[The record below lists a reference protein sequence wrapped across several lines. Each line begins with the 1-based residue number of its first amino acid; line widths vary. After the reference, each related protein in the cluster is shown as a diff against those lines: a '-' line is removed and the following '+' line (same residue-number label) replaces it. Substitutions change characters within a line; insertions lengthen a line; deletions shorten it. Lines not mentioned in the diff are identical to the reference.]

1 MQSRH
6 VPDGEFF
13 IFILFLF
20 YFVFNFRMSLSIK
33 NYKEVTRSFIN
44 RLILS
49 SSASNSL
56 GIQKIKNELI
66 ENKFFG
72 ENSHVLWWRI
82 HYDSFNQVDRV
93 EPIFVE

>member
-1 MQSRH
+1 
-6 VPDGEFF
+6 
-13 IFILFLF
+13 
-20 YFVFNFRMSLSIK
+20 MSLSIK

-49 SSASNSL
+49 TSALNSL
-56 GIQKIKNELI
+56 RVEKIKIELK

-82 HYDSFNQVDRV
+82 HYDSFNQIDRI
-93 EPIFVE
+93 EPIFEE